1 MKRDDFSKRYI
12 IKLFSSG
19 IIILLNVIITFIIPR
34 AFSLEEYGYYTF
46 NTSIFTSIV
55 GLANLSTSNA
65 LNTKY
70 AKRNN
75 DIGVLKF
82 YAGFFAIMTLFL
94 NILVIALYPISLVK
108 HFFGSQNLFI
118 IILGLEVALLNK
130 LLTDVISVFDSI
142 AVTRFPSAMQG
153 LLKVFSAIFVLFT
166 YFGGKLNLLIFYIGQ
181 IFIFCII
188 IAIMCKVFINDFKET
203 NSVYAD
209 YGLKSY
215 IKEFYIFCRP
225 LVLVGIFSQLLNMFM
240 DSSLLNNSGA
250 ETRAMYGAA
259 CQFNALLV
267 FVFSPYAELSK
278 REFAVKA
285 RDQVDLKQ
293 YFMKSIKIV
302 MWGTSFFAVF
312 IAVFADWIIP
322 VLFGDK
328 YISARISVIIIMVY
342 TIYQAWGQVMSSFL
356 LSLEKTKESAWLGV
370 VSQSLLF
377 ICVLLFLRPNY
388 IFQTSLGAEGLS
400 LSRAIANIVYVIA
413 MIFVI
418 AKQFKYS
425 ALRINLITI
434 YSLIFYGAIAGIL
447 HLVSNL
453 IIQKLLIGTPFLWL
467 LISSFVY
474 LFVTLF
480 FLWKCPE
487 VFGASKEQINRF
499 VHLKKK

>member
-12 IKLFSSG
+12 IKLFSAG

-75 DIGVLKF
+75 DIGLLKF
-82 YAGFFAIMTLFL
+82 YAGFFVIMTLCL
-94 NILVIALYPISLVK
+94 NILVIGLYHFNFVK

-130 LLTDVISVFDSI
+130 LLTDVISIFDSI
-142 AVTRFPSAMQG
+142 AVTRFPSVMQG
-153 LLKVFSAIFVLFT
+153 LLKAIIAIFVLIT
-166 YFGGKLNLLIFYIGQ
+166 YFLGKLNLYIFYIGQ
-181 IFIFCII
+181 IIIFGSII
-188 IAIMCKVFINDFKET
+188 TVLCKVFLKDFRIINTD
-203 NSVYAD
+203 YAD

-215 IKEFYIFCRP
+215 IKEFYIFCKP
-225 LVLVGIFSQLLNMFM
+225 LVIVGVFSQLLNLFM

-278 REFAVKA
+278 REFAVKSQ
-285 RDQVDLKQ
+285 DQIDLKH
-293 YFMKSIKIV
+293 YFMNSIKIV
-302 MWGTSFFAVF
+302 MWGTAFFAVF
-312 IAVFADWIIP
+312 IAIFADWIIP
-322 VLFGDK
+322 VLFGEN
-328 YISARISVIIIMVY
+328 YISARISVILIMVY

-356 LSLEKTKESAWLGV
+356 LSLEKTKESAWLGL

-377 ICVLLFLRPNY
+377 VCVLIFLRPNF
-388 IFQTSLGAEGLS
+388 IFPTSLGAEGLS
-400 LSRAIANIVYVIA
+400 LSRAIANVFYVIA

-418 AKQFKYS
+418 ARQFRYS
-425 ALRINLITI
+425 ALSINLISVFSI
-434 YSLIFYGAIAGIL
+434 VFYGVIAGIL
-447 HLVSNL
+447 HVASH
-453 IIQKLLIGTPFLWL
+453 IIMQKFSIGTPFVWL
-467 LISSFVY
+467 LLSSFVY
-474 LFVTLF
+474 LCATLV

-487 VFGASKEQINRF
+487 IFGVNKEQ
-499 VHLKKK
+499 LKKIISFKKK